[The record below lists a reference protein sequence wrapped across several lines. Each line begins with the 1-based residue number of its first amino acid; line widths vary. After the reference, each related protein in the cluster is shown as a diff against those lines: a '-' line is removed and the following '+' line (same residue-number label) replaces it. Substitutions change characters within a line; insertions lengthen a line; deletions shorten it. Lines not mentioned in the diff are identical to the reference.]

1 MHNNEKFRAVIND
14 KFKLEV
20 KDFYLPDQTYINH
33 LIASLDKVE
42 ANSYNKSHVGF
53 ISEYKYCKN
62 IGIVPSINVF
72 AEGCLSQLLW
82 INSILESGQIA
93 TSEVELD
100 EKFDYLTPRM
110 PGNPWVLEMVTKKS
124 VRFCGD
130 EPFQDSRVIINSEN
144 IIDIALA
151 LLIVLETDEEVS
163 DEKPS
168 TSKSNESSL
177 FKSLELQRIC
187 LEVLKE
193 IEHPVLTVD
202 GRFIDKPGMKGAIV
216 IWFDRCSA
224 FGFISKK
231 ITKSRNLIAKE
242 VMAIIPDL
250 EIEGSSFSKVYIA
263 KKYKEEIKQKLK
275 QIHKKQ

>member
-20 KDFYLPDQTYINH
+20 KNFYLPDQTYINH
-33 LIASLDKVE
+33 LIASLDKIE
-42 ANSYNKSHVGF
+42 ANSYKKSHAGF

-100 EKFDYLTPRM
+100 EKFDYLTPSM
-110 PGNPWVLEMVTKKS
+110 AGNPWVLKKVTKKG

-144 IIDIALA
+144 IVDIALA
-151 LLIVLETDEEVS
+151 LLVVLEETKEVNDVRVAHS
-163 DEKPS
+163 KLKDS
-168 TSKSNESSL
+168 TL
-177 FKSLELQRIC
+177 FRSAELQEKC
-187 LEVLKE
+187 LAVLKE
-193 IEHPVLTVD
+193 IEHPVLAVD
-202 GRFIDKPGMKGAIV
+202 GSFINKTGMKGAIV
-216 IWFDRCSA
+216 VWYDKCSVL
-224 FGFISKK
+224 GFISKE
-231 ITKSRNLIAKE
+231 ISTTRSLIAKE
-242 VMAIIPDL
+242 VMNIIPGL
-250 EIEGSSFSKVYIA
+250 SIEDSNFSKLNVA
-263 KKYKEEIKQKLK
+263 KKYKKEIEQKLV
-275 QIHKKQ
+275 QIHKEQ